1 MPFTFSDLG
10 VDCEERLGAD
20 FICLFSRP
28 TVEAPEKPKQPEH
41 REELVK
47 EEAVATPPPSP
58 EDQARKAFE
67 DAYVEGEKAG
77 YEMGMRRVDSLA
89 KRLEKHIVELTSFR
103 KDLEERYGKL
113 AVDLALSFA
122 EALVLRECQEK
133 REILGDMVGKAL
145 EACEDR
151 NEIVIRVR
159 TEDFQY
165 VRGAVS
171 PRLRVVADDT
181 LNEPGFIVETSV
193 GDIDGRIS
201 SQIDE
206 LKNALLSFHAG

>member
-1 MPFTFSDLG
+1 MPFTFSDLSAE
-10 VDCEERLGAD
+10 CEEPSGAG
-20 FICLFSRP
+20 FVSLFSRP
-28 TVEAPEKPKQPEH
+28 VAEAPEEPE
-41 REELVK
+41 K
-47 EEAVATPPPSP
+47 EEVVETPQPSP

-89 KRLEKHIVELTSFR
+89 KRLEKHIAELTSFR

-113 AVDLALSFA
+113 AVDLALMFT
-122 EALVLRECQEK
+122 EAIVLKECEEK
-133 REILGDMVGKAL
+133 REILGAMVRKAL

-151 NEIVIRVR
+151 DEIVVRVR

-165 VRGAVS
+165 VKDAAS
-171 PRLRVVADDT
+171 TRLRVVVDDT
-181 LNEPGFIVETSV
+181 LNEPGFVVETSV

-201 SQIDE
+201 SQIGE
-206 LKNALLSFHAG
+206 LKNTLLVHHAG